1 MGFAPNITTC
11 FTAKRKTTEMP
22 KVSICI
28 PAYKNPDGIK
38 RLLESVFSQLYTDYE
53 VIVSD
58 DTPDDSVK
66 CAIDQVPAAA
76 GTVRYYKSGSSDG
89 AASNWNRAV
98 SYAEGE
104 YIKIMHHDDWF
115 TDERSLGEL
124 VKLLDDAPDADLA
137 FSGTRQVNAVNMQFI
152 KDRSISEADE
162 DLIRSDWRNLYLGNT
177 IGAPS
182 ASLVRRSAADR
193 INLAYDKNLTWLVDE
208 DYYMQLL
215 SNGSKFVRTREPLI
229 SIGLS
234 DEQLTEKVRD
244 AEDLNISE
252 QIYIFR
258 KYHLAD
264 HETLKSGSATVSADD
279 SISGDKNNQ
288 ADDSGSL
295 HGYSD
300 YLLKSLAEN
309 HLPAS
314 ELPKDLGIDDIEVR
328 YRKAVNDEKIA
339 EKERKSDTRQYLASK
354 AWRIIDDPIDRVEER
369 LGKIVDRIEDK
380 LAPVRAKL
388 QKPGEIAFW
397 LGLTIEL
404 ILVIWDK
411 SNSIVPYT
419 GWFFRVT
426 FVLFFIKV
434 LSERLPKPELALFI
448 FAAILGVI
456 DWRISGKN
464 EILRAVVMIAAF
476 RGEDLTR
483 TLKYIFRVTLAGC
496 LLLALLAV
504 TGVFGDVYL
513 IQNFD
518 GTGEDLRY
526 CFGMGNP
533 NAMMCMAAMLI
544 ILGLYIWDSRM
555 KWYSYVLLA
564 VFDVVLY
571 GLGKSIA
578 AAGVIALAL
587 LMSATF
593 HYSKQIREC
602 DMAYRITGI
611 IFAAALVFLVA
622 AAAFG
627 NQIPI
632 IAWLDS
638 HVMTGRVASLWDS
651 TFYEG
656 TLATWR
662 WFSSRDSGNY
672 FDLGWL
678 RLIYWYGVVPA
689 LFIIMFVYE
698 WLRSI
703 RLRRDHASY
712 MMVSCLVLYT
722 VIEAHLVSI
731 YLGRSIELPL
741 LAAYIPYILGEKSCM
756 SWRKE

>member
-1 MGFAPNITTC
+1 
-11 FTAKRKTTEMP
+11 MP

-58 DTPDDSVK
+58 DTRDDSVK
-66 CAIDQVPAAA
+66 CAIDQVQAAT
-76 GTVRYYKSGSSDG
+76 GRVRYYRSASPDG
-89 AASNWNRAV
+89 AALNWNRAV

-115 TDERSLGEL
+115 TDEKSLGKL
-124 VKLLDDAPDADLA
+124 ASLLDDAPDADLA
-137 FSGTRQVNAVNMQFI
+137 FSGTRQVNVVDMQVI
-152 KDRSISEADE
+152 KDRSISKADE

-182 ASLVRRSAADR
+182 VSLVRKSAADR
-193 INLAYDKNLTWLVDE
+193 INLAYDNNLTWLVDE

-215 SNGSKFVRTREPLI
+215 SNGAKFVSTGEPLI

-234 DEQLTEKVRD
+234 KGQLTEKVRD
-244 AEDLNISE
+244 NEELNIKE
-252 QIYIFR
+252 QIYVFR

-264 HETLKSGSATVSADD
+264 QEGDNDD
-279 SISGDKNNQ
+279 
-288 ADDSGSL
+288 L
-295 HGYSD
+295 HRCSD
-300 YLLKSLAEN
+300 YLLKSLAAN

-314 ELPKDLGIDDIEVR
+314 ELPTGLGINDIGAR
-328 YRKAVNDEKIA
+328 YKRAVGEEKIA
-339 EKERKSDTRQYLASK
+339 EKKRKSDTRHYLASK
-354 AWRIIDDPIDRVEER
+354 AWRIIDDPIDRIEEK
-369 LGKIVDRIEDK
+369 LGKVADIIDDK
-380 LAPVRAKL
+380 LAPIRAKL

-426 FVLFFIKV
+426 FVLFLIKV

-448 FAAILGVI
+448 FAAALGVI

-518 GTGEDLRY
+518 GTGDDLRY

-544 ILGLYIWDSRM
+544 ILGLYIWDNRM
-555 KWYSYVLLA
+555 KWYSYVLLT
-564 VFDVVLY
+564 VFDVILY

-587 LMSATF
+587 IMSAAF
-593 HYSKQIREC
+593 HYSKHIREC
-602 DMAYRITGI
+602 DIVYRITGI

-662 WFSSRDSGNY
+662 WFSTRESGYY

-678 RLIYWYGVVPA
+678 RLVYWYGVVPA

-703 RLRRDHASY
+703 RQRRDHAAY

-741 LAAYIPYILGEKSCM
+741 LAAYIPYILGDYNES
-756 SWRKE
+756 EQ